1 MARHELALGVVVLL
15 LLVDPTLAQPSVGPP
30 PPPGPVTTKPP
41 PSAPPA
47 GPVTGMPPATPGGTD
62 HQPETPGLQSESSGN
77 GPVWLQALG
86 IHQEMR
92 RHLNRV

>member
-47 GPVTGMPPATPGGTD
+47 GPVTGMPPATPGGRT
-62 HQPETPGLQSESSGN
+62 TNRKRLVCSRK
-77 GPVWLQALG
+77 A
-86 IHQEMR
+86 QEMGLYGYR
-92 RHLNRV
+92 RWTYIKRCEGS